1 MHEFLIFNKYIIL
14 ENKYMFIKIERSKKV
29 LDKKEYRIEKELE
42 GIRIDK
48 AICMKDAKISRSMVQ
63 KMLDNGNILV
73 NGKVPKSSYKLT
85 AEDIVEIRYEE
96 PKETDL
102 KPQDIPLDII
112 YQDDDIL
119 IVNKQKGLVVHPGN
133 GNPDGTLVNA
143 IMAICKD
150 SLSGIGGEIR
160 PGIVHRIDKDTSGL
174 LIVAK
179 NDYAHINISEQ
190 IKNHEVKKTYI
201 ALVRGVIKENNA
213 TINMPIARSKNDRIK
228 MAVSKDGKNA
238 VTHFKVLQRYNGYTL
253 LEVNIETGRTHQI
266 RVHMAQI
273 GFPLVGDSVYSN
285 GKNPFGVEGQMLHS
299 SKLEFAHPRTGEKI
313 KFEAGLPEYFERVLK
328 ELESEKI

>member
-1 MHEFLIFNKYIIL
+1 ME
-14 ENKYMFIKIERSKKV
+14 
-29 LDKKEYRIEKELE
+29 KKEYKIEKELE

-48 AICMKDAKISRSMVQ
+48 AVCMKDTKISRSMVQ

-73 NGKVPKSSYKLT
+73 NGKIPKSSYKLVF
-85 AEDIVEIRYEE
+85 EDIVEISYEE

-102 KPQDIPLDII
+102 KPQNIPLDIV
-112 YQDDDIL
+112 YEDDDIL

-179 NDYAHINISEQ
+179 NDFSHINISEQ
-190 IKNHEVKKTYI
+190 IKKHEVKKTYI
-201 ALVRGVIKENNA
+201 ALVRGVIKENNG
-213 TINMPIARSKNDRIK
+213 TIDMPIARSKNDRVK

-238 VTHFKVLQRYNGYTL
+238 ITHFRVLQRYNGYTL
-253 LEVNIETGRTHQI
+253 LEINIETGRTHQI

-273 GFPLVGDSVYSN
+273 GYPLVGDAVYSN
-285 GKNPFGVEGQMLHS
+285 GKNSFGVEGQMLHS
-299 SKLEFAHPRTGEKI
+299 SKLEFIHPRNGKKI
-313 KFEAGLPEYFERVLK
+313 EVEAELPEYFKNVLK
-328 ELESEKI
+328 KLESEKI